1 MLAAHVSE
9 IGRFSRESWMAE
21 RDEQQV
27 QLDFVQT
34 LGLPDGAVA
43 INGRVWFQDRQG
55 LRAVFIE
62 QTPFYTYS
70 IQDTVEHRFCAAQ
83 LVESGLATAKRV
95 CEVFQIAPRTLSR
108 VRRQLR
114 QGGIGGLV
122 KGTPGPKTRRPR
134 TNSVTPVIVRMYEE
148 GQAPSQ
154 IAVQVGLST
163 VTIRRVLKDQGIALR
178 GRGDAQQIDLFGA
191 ESPEAAAVLTG
202 LAGAGQPGGEQ
213 GPEPL
218 PRVAAVDREPLDA
231 VAVKTE
237 ARGESVDRERP
248 GRGQE
253 PAHEGVEDGK
263 AGVGDQAAEA
273 VELGAA
279 VAVVD
284 GLDTTSEVGVGLG
297 SCSSLVEPRCEATGC
312 LDEAVEPKA
321 PDIVCEGSSVW
332 PEERPSGNDGGYDL
346 CLAVARDVA
355 LSLPSAEPE
364 GVWDAGLTNVAGKV
378 EATSIPYA
386 PPLDRL
392 TTVLGMIEEA
402 PVRFQTVGGVCGAG
416 VLLGLA
422 LLDATHLLSEAR
434 GVYGRLKNSWY
445 GLRSLLWTLVV
456 MALLRI
462 KRPEQLKHYDPAS
475 LGSVLG
481 LPRAAEVKTIRRKL
495 EEISER
501 GRAAEFHRRLTT
513 RRAAERASEMATL
526 YVDGHVRV
534 YHGKHRVGKTY
545 VTRTKSVMRGQTDYW
560 VHLSSGDPLL
570 VIHDWTNGAFSQVMA
585 EQVLPEIR
593 RLVGKRRV
601 RVVFDREGWSR
612 ELFWTLLDQ
621 GFDFL
626 TYRKGSY
633 APVEESEFARV
644 TFDVEGQSLNYELA
658 EAAFEQ
664 EGWPRLRLI
673 AVKKKNGGQTHIL
686 ATGRLT
692 WEGLESVP
700 KDLEDYVDAP
710 AAELAYWMF
719 GRWCQENWFKYMI
732 EQYALDVLVDYD
744 VEPDDPERLV
754 PNPQRRKLEAQVR
767 AAREELQREQAKYAR
782 LVIPLRACSA
792 KTKRKPCGPA
802 CRCVSC
808 RMGAQETVVRVCEK
822 KLERLRRERR
832 ATPEK
837 IRLGDVHDRDPV
849 KLSYERKL
857 FTDIVKLSAY
867 DIETR
872 LYGMLPED
880 FRRRGLEGRSVIR
893 DILQACGDLRLVGD
907 TLEVHLEQMSAPR
920 YTRAMQS
927 LCEQLNAVSCT
938 LPETPIRLRF
948 FVKPRPVGE

>member
-1 MLAAHVSE
+1 
-9 IGRFSRESWMAE
+9 MAK

-43 INGRVWFQDRQG
+43 VNGRVWFQDRQG

-163 VTIRRVLKDQGIALR
+163 VTIRRVLKEQGIALR

-191 ESPEAAAVLTG
+191 ESPEAAVVLTG
-202 LAGAGQPGGEQ
+202 LAGAGQPGGEE
-213 GPEPL
+213 GAEAL
-218 PRVAAVDREPLDA
+218 PRVGVVDREPVDA
-231 VAVKTE
+231 VPGKTE
-237 ARGESVDRERP
+237 TRGDSVDREGV

-253 PAHEGVEDGK
+253 PAREGVADGQT
-263 AGVGDQAAEA
+263 GVGDQAADA
-273 VELGAA
+273 VELGAT

-284 GLDTTSEVGVGLG
+284 ALRPSEVGVG
-297 SCSSLVEPRCEATGC
+297 SRSSSSLVEPRCEVTGG
-312 LDEAVEPKA
+312 LDEAIEQPA
-321 PDIVCEGSSVW
+321 PGIECEGCSEWQEEASS
-332 PEERPSGNDGGYDL
+332 GHDGGSDL

-355 LSLPSAEPE
+355 LSQPSAERE
-364 GVWDAGLTNVAGKV
+364 GVWDPGLTKVAENV

-422 LLDATHLLSEAR
+422 LLGATHLLSEAR

-495 EEISER
+495 EEVSER
-501 GRAAEFHRRLTT
+501 GLAAEYHRRLTT

-633 APVEESEFARV
+633 AAVEESEFARV

-658 EAAFEQ
+658 EAVFEQ

-692 WEGLESVP
+692 WEGLESAP
-700 KDLEDYVDAP
+700 KDLEDDVDAP

-767 AAREELQREQAKYAR
+767 TAREELQREQAKYAR
-782 LVIPLRACSA
+782 LVIQQRAC
-792 KTKRKPCGPA
+792 TVNRKRKPCGAA

-808 RMGAQETVVRVCEK
+808 RMQAQEAVVKECEE

-832 ATPEK
+832 GTPEK
-837 IRLGDVHDRDPV
+837 IRLGDVDNRDPV

-880 FRRRGLEGRSVIR
+880 FRRRELEGRSVIR
-893 DILQACGDLRLVGD
+893 NMLQACGDLRLVGD

-920 YTRAMQS
+920 YTHAMQS

-938 LPETPIRLRF
+938 LPETTIRLRF

>member
-1 MLAAHVSE
+1 
-9 IGRFSRESWMAE
+9 MAE

-43 INGRVWFQDRQG
+43 VNGRVWFQDRQG

-70 IQDTVEHRFCAAQ
+70 IQDAVEHRFCAAQ

-95 CEVFQIAPRTLSR
+95 CEIFEIAPRTLSR

-122 KGTPGPKTRRPR
+122 KGTPGPKTRRPY
-134 TNSVTPVIVRMYEE
+134 TNTVTPVIVRMYEE

-163 VTIRRVLKDQGIALR
+163 LTIRRVLKDQGIALR

-191 ESPEAAAVLTG
+191 ESPEAAPLSTG
-202 LAGAGQPGGEQ
+202 MAGAGQPGGAE
-213 GPEPL
+213 GPETL
-218 PRVAAVDREPLDA
+218 PRVGVVDREPLDA
-231 VAVKTE
+231 VRGKTE
-237 ARGESVDRERP
+237 ARGDSVDRERP
-248 GRGQE
+248 ERGQE
-253 PAHEGVEDGK
+253 PAREGVEDGQS
-263 AGVGDQAAEA
+263 GVGDQAADA
-273 VELGAA
+273 VELGAT

-284 GLDTTSEVGVGLG
+284 ALCTPEVGVG
-297 SCSSLVEPRCEATGC
+297 SRCSSSLVEPLCEGTGG
-312 LDEAVEPKA
+312 LDEAIDQPA
-321 PDIVCEGSSVW
+321 PGIVCEGCSDW
-332 PEERPSGNDGGYDL
+332 PEEASGGHDGGSDL
-346 CLAVARDVA
+346 CLAVARDAA
-355 LSLPSAEPE
+355 LSVPSAERE
-364 GVWDAGLTNVAGKV
+364 GVWDPGLTKAAEKV

-402 PVRFQTVGGVCGAG
+402 PVRFQTARGVCGAG

-422 LLDATHLLSEAR
+422 LLDSTHLLSEAR

-495 EEISER
+495 EEVSER
-501 GRAAEFHRRLTT
+501 GLAAEFHRRLTT

-570 VIHDWTNGAFSQVMA
+570 VIHDWTNGAFSQVMG

-644 TFDVEGQSLNYELA
+644 TFDAEGQSLNYELA
-658 EAAFEQ
+658 EAVFEQ

-692 WEGLESVP
+692 WEGLESAP

-782 LVIPLRACSA
+782 LVIQQRASSA
-792 KTKRKPCGPA
+792 KPKRKPCGAA

-808 RMGAQETVVRVCEK
+808 RMQAQETVVRACEEK
-822 KLERLRRERR
+822 LDRLRLERRG
-832 ATPEK
+832 TPEK
-837 IRLGDVHDRDPV
+837 IRLGDVDDRDPV

-880 FRRRGLEGRSVIR
+880 FRRRELEGRSVIR
-893 DILQACGDLRLVGD
+893 DMLQACGDLRLVGD

-938 LPETPIRLRF
+938 LPETAIRLRF

>member
-1 MLAAHVSE
+1 
-9 IGRFSRESWMAE
+9 MAE

-34 LGLPDGAVA
+34 LGLPGGAVA
-43 INGRVWFQDRQG
+43 VNGRVWFQDRQG

-70 IQDTVEHRFCAAQ
+70 IQDPVEHRFCAAQ

-95 CEVFQIAPRTLSR
+95 SEIFGIAPRTLSR

-114 QGGIGGLV
+114 EGGIGGLV
-122 KGTPGPKTRRPR
+122 KGTPGPKTRRPY
-134 TNSVTPVIVRMYEE
+134 TNSVVPVIVRMYEE
-148 GQAPSQ
+148 GLAPSQ

-163 VTIRRVLKDQGIALR
+163 VTIRRVLKDEGIALR
-178 GRGDAQQIDLFGA
+178 GGGDARQIDLFAA
-191 ESPEAAAVLTG
+191 ESPEAVPVSTG
-202 LAGAGQPGGEQ
+202 FAGAAQGGGEEGE
-213 GPEPL
+213 GPV
-218 PRVAAVDREPLDA
+218 PRVTVEEDREPLDA
-231 VAVKTE
+231 VPAKTE
-237 ARGESVDRERP
+237 AGDGSVDRERR
-248 GRGQE
+248 GRGE
-253 PAHEGVEDGK
+253 EAVRESVEDGQ
-263 AGVGDQAAEA
+263 ARVGDPAAEA
-273 VELGAA
+273 VAVGAA
-279 VAVVD
+279 VAVMD
-284 GLDTTSEVGVGLG
+284 ALDTASEVGVGWR
-297 SCSSLVEPRCEATGC
+297 SCSPQVEPVEPRWEATGC
-312 LDEAVEPKA
+312 FDGAFERKA
-321 PDIVCEGSSVW
+321 PGIECEGSSGW
-332 PEERPSGNDGGYDL
+332 QEERPCGNDQGGDL
-346 CLAVARDVA
+346 SLAVARDVA

-364 GVWDAGLTNVAGKV
+364 DAWDSGLTKVAGKV

-392 TTVLGMIEEA
+392 TTALGMIEEA
-402 PVRFQTVGGVCGAG
+402 PVRFQTVRGVCGAG

-434 GVYGRLKNSWY
+434 GVYGRLNNSWY

-481 LPRAAEVKTIRRKL
+481 LPRAAEVKTVRRKL
-495 EEISER
+495 EEVSER
-501 GRAAEFHRRLTT
+501 GRAAEFHRRLAM
-513 RRAAERASEMATL
+513 RRASERASELATL

-545 VTRTKSVMRGQTDYW
+545 VTRTKSVMRGQTDYG
-560 VHLSSGDPLL
+560 VHLSGGDPLL
-570 VIHDWTNGAFSQVMA
+570 VIHDWTNGAFAEVM
-585 EQVLPEIR
+585 EKEVLPEIR

-633 APVEESEFARV
+633 SPVAEREFACV
-644 TFDVEGQSLNYELA
+644 TFEAEGQSLNYELA
-658 EAAFEQ
+658 EGVFE
-664 EGWPRLRLI
+664 EAGWPRLRLI
-673 AVKKKNGGQTHIL
+673 AVKKKNGDQTHIL

-692 WEGLESVP
+692 WEDLESAP
-700 KDLEDYVDAP
+700 EDLADYVDAP

-732 EQYALDVLVDYD
+732 EQYGLDVLVDYD

-754 PNPQRRKLEAQVR
+754 PNPARRKLEAQVR

-782 LVIPLRACSA
+782 LVIQQRASSA
-792 KTKRKPCGPA
+792 KTKRKPCDAA

-808 RMGAQETVVRVCEK
+808 RLQAQEAVVKACEE
-822 KLERLRRERR
+822 KLDGLRRERR
-832 ATPEK
+832 GTPEK
-837 IRLGDVHDRDPV
+837 IRLGDVDDRDPV

-880 FRRRGLEGRSVIR
+880 FRRREQQGRSVICGM
-893 DILQACGDLRLVGD
+893 LQACGDLRVVGN

-927 LCEQLNAVSCT
+927 VCEQLNAVSCI
-938 LPETPIRLRF
+938 LPETSIRLRF